1 MLDWSHVGGEWL
13 FGINQT
19 DGQVVPPSHRWC
31 WAGGSYKSL
40 SMKQEGLDG
49 MGVVLFLLHR

>member
-1 MLDWSHVGGEWL
+1 MDWSHVGGEWL